1 MSAVRAHAPD
11 EMFDSPADLAAPG
24 RLGEF
29 LTACHEKLIE
39 PYRDADRR
47 ALRSQRRYRILILL
61 AAVLTTLALFVD
73 AGQLAFQK
81 HLPEAVPISL
91 LEVLLAAGSIGLVAA
106 ALSGGWQKDWLLRR
120 FQAERYRLLKFRILG
135 DPDLW
140 TRKSAEWL
148 AELDREAAEIAKL
161 EHGDLEEEASHD
173 EVAKLPSARVDEV
186 DREDLARLLSY
197 YERRRLTLQID
208 YFSRAARGSRSVW
221 LNPLWVPLVFFA
233 SMAIVLLHFAVEH
246 WAWLP
251 KEGIEERGLAVLPIL
266 LPSLLAGLRLQVTAN
281 EVARNRNRSL
291 AHRSALEEIAR
302 RLGSLDRKQLLKVT
316 GTLRETRE
324 PPGLRVSRQV
334 EGGLDPSYIFGHL
347 ALSEQILSSDQREW
361 LRLMLEAEWYK

>member
-1 MSAVRAHAPD
+1 MSSVRAPAAD

-29 LTACHEKLIE
+29 LTACHERLVQL
-39 PYRDADRR
+39 YRDADDC
-47 ALRSQRRYRILILL
+47 ALRSQRRYRRLILA
-61 AAVLTTLALFVD
+61 AAVMTTAALIVD
-73 AGQLAFQK
+73 ACQLAFQK
-81 HLPEAVPISL
+81 HIEHELAVSIA
-91 LEVLLAAGSIGLVAA
+91 EIVLAGGSIVLVAA
-106 ALSGGWQKDWLLRR
+106 ALAGGWQKDWLLRR

-140 TRKSAEWL
+140 TRKSAEWE

-161 EHGDLEEEASHD
+161 EHGDLEEEASRD
-173 EVAKLPSARVDEV
+173 EVAKIPSARVADV

-197 YERRRLTLQID
+197 YERRRLALQID
-208 YFSRAARGSRSVW
+208 YFSRAARRSRSVW

-233 SMAIVLLHFAVEH
+233 SMAIVFLHFAVERWH
-246 WAWLP
+246 WAP

-281 EVARNRNRSL
+281 EVARNRSRSR

-302 RLGSLDRKQLLKVT
+302 RLGGLDRKQLLKVT

-334 EGGLDPSYIFGHL
+334 ERGLDPSYVFAHIAL
-347 ALSEQILSSDQREW
+347 AEQILASDQREW